1 MSRVIAQGD
10 LRPMRG
16 HAQAM
21 EDLKAILAEREAQY
35 GRADAIVDTSRISV
49 MKSLAALR
57 ATLAAPV
64 T

>member
-21 EDLKAILAEREAQY
+21 QDLKDILAARESQY
-35 GRADAIVDTSRISV
+35 GRADARVDTSRQSV
-49 MKSLAALR
+49 TKSLAALR
-57 ATLAAPV
+57 AALAA
-64 T
+64 